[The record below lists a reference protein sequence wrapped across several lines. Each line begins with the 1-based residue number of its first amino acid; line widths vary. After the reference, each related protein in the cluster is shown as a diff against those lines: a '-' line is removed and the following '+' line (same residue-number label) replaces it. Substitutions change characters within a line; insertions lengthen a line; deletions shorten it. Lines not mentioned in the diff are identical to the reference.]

1 MSPASPQAV
10 STARQHFLKD
20 RAVPD
25 DLVPRPILRSWIR
38 CAKLGLNMTA
48 LPRVEPVTS
57 SELRQLRERHEWLR
71 RACRPEVEALHAEAA
86 ATDSIVILA
95 DASGMVLDT
104 RGSANFADRAARVA
118 LRPGVAWSEC
128 STGTNAIGAAIV
140 DRRAVEVRG
149 AEHYFEP
156 HRILSCSA
164 VPIADPKGE
173 LVGVLDLSGHASV
186 HHLHALGLVRLAVD
200 QIEHR
205 LFDQGFEH
213 CHVLRFHT
221 DPALLG
227 TPREGVFV
235 FEDNRLVAANRH
247 GVALLGFGSESL
259 IQRRFGE
266 LFVNGLTRLDE
277 RCRLRSH
284 RGDELHGRL
293 RRPAERVAARL
304 PALPHNAEP
313 VPEPWF
319 DEPIRAL
326 RRSAV
331 RLFNANI
338 PILLQG
344 ETGVGKEVFARQ
356 VHAHSTRSDKPFV
369 AVNCAALPE
378 SLIESEL
385 FGYEEGAFTGAR
397 RHGAKGLLRQADT
410 GVLFLD
416 EIGDMPPGLQARL
429 LRVLQEREVTPLGGG
444 RPVAVDFAVICATH
458 RSLRDLIAAGTFRS
472 DLYFRIAQFTVEL
485 PPVRA
490 VGDRAALIRTLWAQ
504 LGGMEAKVVLTP
516 DSVDLLAAY
525 DWPGNFRQLVGT
537 LRALVVLGEPNAPL
551 TPERLPLEVRSMGA
565 LATNVDSGSS
575 VGRPAV
581 RGDIGRLDE
590 MAKQTMRQALAISH
604 GNVSQAARRLG
615 INRST
620 LYRRLLNERDRRL
633 TESCVS

>member
-1 MSPASPQAV
+1 
-10 STARQHFLKD
+10 
-20 RAVPD
+20 
-25 DLVPRPILRSWIR
+25 
-38 CAKLGLNMTA
+38 
-48 LPRVEPVTS
+48 
-57 SELRQLRERHEWLR
+57 
-71 RACRPEVEALHAEAA
+71 
-86 ATDSIVILA
+86 
-95 DASGMVLDT
+95 MVLDT
-104 RGSANFADRAARVA
+104 HGSANFADRAARVA

-156 HRILSCSA
+156 HHILSCSA
-164 VPIADPKGE
+164 VPITDPKGE

-205 LFDQGFEH
+205 FFEQGFEL

-247 GVALLGFGSESL
+247 GAALLGLGSESP

-284 RGDELHGRL
+284 RGDELRGRL
-293 RRPAERVAARL
+293 QRPTERAAAKMPARRQ
-304 PALPHNAEP
+304 NAEP
-313 VPEPWF
+313 VPQPWF
-319 DEPIRAL
+319 DQATLASRRA
-326 RRSAV
+326 AV
-331 RLFNANI
+331 RLLDANI
-338 PILLQG
+338 PILLHG

-356 VHAHSTRSDKPFV
+356 IHAQSSRNDKPFV

-397 RHGAKGLLRQADT
+397 RDGAKGLLRQAGG

-416 EIGDMPPGLQARL
+416 EIGDMPWGLQARL
-429 LRVLQEREVTPLGGG
+429 LRVLQDREVTPLGSG
-444 RPVAVDFAVICATH
+444 RAVAVDFAVICATH
-458 RSLRDLIAAGTFRS
+458 RNLRDLIATGAFRS
-472 DLYFRIAQFTVEL
+472 DLYFRIAQFTIEL

-490 VGDRAALIRTLWAQ
+490 LRDRAALIRTLWSQ
-504 LGGMEAKVVLTP
+504 LGGTEANLAIAP
-516 DSVDLLAAY
+516 DSLDLLTQY

-537 LRALVVLGEPNAPL
+537 LRALVVLGERNGLL
-551 TPERLPLEVRSMGA
+551 TPERLPFEVRSTRA
-565 LATNVDSGSS
+565 PATNVGSGSS
-575 VGRPAV
+575 VGRAEV
-581 RGDIGRLDE
+581 CSEIGRLDE
-590 MAKQTMRQALAISH
+590 LTKQTMRQALAISR

-620 LYRRLLNERDRRL
+620 LYRRLLNE
-633 TESCVS
+633 TTSG

>member
-1 MSPASPQAV
+1 MSLAPPQAV
-10 STARQHFLKD
+10 STARRYFLKD
-20 RAVPD
+20 REVPD
-25 DLVPRPILRSWIR
+25 DLVPRPIVRSWIR

-48 LPRVEPVTS
+48 VPRVEPVTS
-57 SELRQLRERHEWLR
+57 SELRQLRERHERLR
-71 RACRPEVEALHAEAA
+71 RACRSEIEALYAEAA
-86 ATDSIVILA
+86 ATDSIVILT
-95 DASGMVLDT
+95 DASGMVLET
-104 RGSANFADRAARVA
+104 RGSVNFADRAARVA

-140 DRRAVEVRG
+140 DRRATEVRG
-149 AEHYFEP
+149 AEHYFES
-156 HRILSCSA
+156 HHILSCSA
-164 VPIADPKGE
+164 VPIANPKGE

-205 LFDQGFEH
+205 FFDQGFEH

-247 GVALLGFGSESL
+247 GAALVGFGSESL
-259 IQRRFGE
+259 LQRRFGE
-266 LFVNGLTRLDE
+266 LFVDGLTRLDE
-277 RCRLRSH
+277 RCRLRGH

-293 RRPAERVAARL
+293 RRPTERERVTAKTPSL
-304 PALPHNAEP
+304 PKKAVAVL
-313 VPEPWF
+313 EPWF
-319 DEPIRAL
+319 DEATL
-326 RRSAV
+326 ASHRSAV
-331 RLFNANI
+331 RLFDANI

-416 EIGDMPPGLQARL
+416 EIGDMPLGLQARL
-429 LRVLQEREVTPLGGG
+429 LRVLQEREVTPLGSDQ
-444 RPVAVDFAVICATH
+444 PVAVDFAIICATH
-458 RSLRDLIAAGTFRS
+458 RNLRDLIAAGTFRS

-490 VGDRAALIRTLWAQ
+490 LGDRAALIRTLWAQ
-504 LGGMEAKVVLTP
+504 LGGMEVNIALAA

-537 LRALVVLGEPNAPL
+537 LRALVVLGEPNVPL
-551 TPERLPLEVRSMGA
+551 TPERLPLEVRGA
-565 LATNVDSGSS
+565 CAPATNAASGPS
-575 VGRPAV
+575 VIRPAV
-581 RGDIGRLDE
+581 CSEIGRLEE
-590 MAKQTMRQALAISH
+590 MTKQTMRQALAISH

-620 LYRRLLNERDRRL
+620 LYRRLLSETTSD
-633 TESCVS
+633 